1 MKTFRFIGMTLFAI
15 ATCVNFAACSDF
27 KKNYGVA
34 FEDGSIYITMKSPSI
49 GISGINEVSFDG
61 FTPEEIEE
69 NVFDGIRKK
78 DYSGNYDVYVTLQF
92 KDSHGNYYNSKERVK
107 VSTLDGDDVKRYAN
121 FGYFKGKVSIDK
133 SYPWNHK
140 YHNK

>member
-1 MKTFRFIGMTLFAI
+1 MKTLRLLGMALLAVVM
-15 ATCVNFAACSDF
+15 CVNFAACSGSN
-27 KKNYGVA
+27 KNYRVA

-61 FTPEEIEE
+61 FTPEEIEKYIFDE
-69 NVFDGIRKK
+69 IRKRSYSGDYNVFI
-78 DYSGNYDVYVTLQF
+78 TLQF
-92 KDSHGNYYNSKERVK
+92 KDSYGNYYDSKERVK
-107 VSTLDGDDVKRYAN
+107 VSILNGNDVKKYAS

-140 YHNK
+140 YHNR

>member
-1 MKTFRFIGMTLFAI
+1 MKTFRLIGMALIVVAMC
-15 ATCVNFAACSDF
+15 ANFIACSGF
-27 KKNYGVA
+27 KKNYKVA

-61 FTPEEIEE
+61 FTPKEIEE
-69 NVFDGIRKK
+69 DVFYGIRKRS
-78 DYSGNYDVYVTLQF
+78 YSGDYNVFITLQF
-92 KDSHGNYYNSKERVK
+92 KDSYGNYYDSKERVK
-107 VSTLDGDDVKRYAN
+107 VSTLNGNDVKKYAS